1 MATPDTRIFA
11 DLMKLSLAMRAYQ
24 ELGGDPKGLKKAE
37 SILKRY
43 KGEFDAMV
51 DTMIEPLLEEGLP
64 GLPAGPI
71 MTKLTQARKG
81 TLDADE
87 AIGVASA
94 IQEVMGWFNSRLVQ
108 LKERYPDKRTKEAL
122 CAISSACHEDFI
134 DLNALLQAP
143 RASRA
148 TTIGKWIAMACE
160 ELNQANEVELGI
172 ADLQESNIL
181 AEEIKSIDARIRA
194 GSLSEDERIH
204 LLQERETKFDLL
216 LDMSRNTSN
225 RQAVLSEASRI
236 INTNTTFQTRTG
248 EKQGLTPEQEEAM
261 MVSGKSIIAAGAG
274 SGKTRVLASKIAYTI
289 QELGVSPD
297 NIIATTF
304 SKEAAGELQK
314 RALKYSDGAAKGKY
328 VGSTTHSI
336 SYNICNKANVFRN
349 MELLQ
354 DSQVDSFIKAAIA
367 QVTLRPTTQVSEV
380 EPTPFIDTR
389 KATSESPIIQENLS
403 EEDAFQQDLK
413 ALLIRTTQRIA
424 DKALW
429 GQSKGYGWARGD
441 LRSLANIIQSTNGG
455 RAVLVPDSHPAWDDV
470 GFRNMINGLIK
481 SKRDGS
487 PSRGTKSLQ
496 DADPFPGF
504 AGKFASTYAN
514 KQDSEV
520 PLNQWFNLG
529 LSRIEMVNKDL
540 NEKDYSKFIGIAK
553 AKLKSPTELWFDA
566 SADEKQFVA
575 VYGAYEYLKAKKK
588 AYDFDDMLLNANK
601 VLVESP
607 QVLRRLQSTY
617 KYIFVDE
624 AQDLNQ
630 SQHILFGLVAG
641 HIDPSTLKP
650 YGDGRMTADT
660 YCFIGDDKQAIYEF
674 RGAEP
679 EEFINISDSQGGE
692 FKTSILRTNFRSGRN
707 IVQAANKL
715 IEHNNKQIPMTCN
728 PNASKEEGRVSFEDH
743 LSTTT
748 PMSPGAE
755 EIALE
760 MKQVIDLEGWDHEG
774 GEQHKFGVGCRTNK
788 ELKGYA
794 FELLI
799 QGLPY
804 YSKRDLLD
812 SVTMLAPIELMAVKS
827 SDSKLRA
834 KALFNGHKRLLFYID
849 RHFNETVEQKS
860 QFADQH
866 PLDWYLSGGYSQIY
880 PRSSRKKNANAKAY
894 ADMLQSII
902 DFEGTTQELIEFV
915 SYSVRGVDGKNLME
929 RLGRN
934 LSSSELND
942 LAEETESGEIS
953 QETME
958 QYADSG
964 SDIVRR
970 VMENRTLEEG
980 LEFFMS
986 LKEQS
991 KAMQGNKG
999 KKNCVFLGTM
1009 HSWKGLECRDM
1020 YLPMTAGE
1028 FPDERSSI
1036 ESERRLAYVAITR
1049 GQDRVKVLYGPGKN
1063 PENQRT
1069 GGPSRFISEA
1079 CIPSES
1085 SLNLRNASFNGASM
1099 GDLDFMYAMEQYLN
1113 S

>member
-1 MATPDTRIFA
+1 MATPNTRIYA
-11 DLMKLSLAMRAYQ
+11 DLMKLSLAMKAYE
-24 ELGGDPKGLKKAE
+24 ELGGDPKGLDKAE
-37 SILKRY
+37 VILKRY
-43 KGEFDAMV
+43 KGEFDSMV

-64 GLPAGPI
+64 GLPTSSI
-71 MTKLTQARKG
+71 QTKLSQSRKG
-81 TLDADE
+81 TLDAEE

-94 IQEVMGWFNSRLVQ
+94 IQEVMSWFNTRKQ
-108 LKERYPDKRTKEAL
+108 ILKDSYPDLKTKNAL
-122 CAISSACHEDFI
+122 VGLCGACHDDFI

-160 ELNQANEVELGI
+160 ELDQANEVELAI
-172 ADLQESNIL
+172 ADLQETNLL
-181 AEEIKSIDARIRA
+181 AEEIKSIDTRIR
-194 GSLSEDERIH
+194 GGNLSEDDRLT
-204 LLQERETKFDLL
+204 LLQDRDTKFDHL
-216 LDMSRNTSN
+216 LDMSQNSSN
-225 RQAVLSEASRI
+225 RQAVLSAASSI
-236 INTNTTFQTRTG
+236 INTNTSFQTRTG

-261 MVSGKSIIAAGAG
+261 MVRGKSIIAAGAG

-314 RALKYSDGAAKGKY
+314 RALKYSGGAAKGRY

-336 SYNICNKANVFRN
+336 SFNICNQANVFRN
-349 MELLQ
+349 MELLK
-354 DSQVDSFIKAAIA
+354 DSQVDSFLKAAIA
-367 QVTLRPTTQVSEV
+367 QVSLLPTTQIGDV
-380 EPTPFIDTR
+380 EPTPFIDTS
-389 KATSESPIIQENLS
+389 KATAQAPLIQENLS
-403 EEDAFQQDLK
+403 EEDAFQQELK
-413 ALLIRTTQRIA
+413 DLLIRTTQRIA

-429 GQSKGYGWARGD
+429 GWNEKRARWAEGD
-441 LRSLANIIQSTNGG
+441 LKALGDMIVSANGNKATLLGEDHPVWENPRY
-455 RAVLVPDSHPAWDDV
+455 RA
-470 GFRNMINGLIK
+470 MINDMIK
-481 SKRDGS
+481 GNRGS
-487 PSRGTKSLQ
+487 KSLQ
-496 DADPFPGF
+496 DSDPFPGF
-504 AGKFASTYAN
+504 AGKFASTYATS
-514 KQDSEV
+514 QDSEV

-529 LSRIEMVNKDL
+529 IDRLDMINKDL
-540 NEKDYSKFIGIAK
+540 TEKDYSKFIGIAK
-553 AKLKSPTELWFDA
+553 AKLKSPTELWFEA

-641 HIDPSTLKP
+641 HINPSTLKP

-679 EEFINISDSQGGE
+679 EEFIDISDSQGGE

-715 IEHNNKQIPMTCN
+715 IAHNNKQIPMTCN

-743 LSTTT
+743 VSTST

-760 MKQVIDLEGWDHEG
+760 MKQVVDLEGWDHEG

-812 SVTMLAPIELMAVKS
+812 SVTMLAPIELMAIKS
-827 SDSKLRA
+827 TDSKLRA

-849 RHFNETVEQKS
+849 KYFNETVEMKS
-860 QFADQH
+860 QAANQH
-866 PLDWYLSGGYSQIY
+866 PLDWYLSGGWRQIY
-880 PRSSRKKNANAKAY
+880 SASSRRKTANAKAY
-894 ADMLQSII
+894 ADALQSII
-902 DFEGTTQELIEFV
+902 DFDGTTSEIIEFV

-942 LAEETESGEIS
+942 LAEETESGEVS
-953 QETME
+953 QESLE
-958 QYADSG
+958 EYADSG

-970 VMENRTLEEG
+970 VMEDRTLEEG

-991 KAMQGNKG
+991 KAMQGNQG

-1028 FPDERSSI
+1028 FPDNRSSI

-1063 PENQRT
+1063 PENPKT
-1069 GGPSRFISEA
+1069 GGPSQFISEA

-1085 SLNLRNASFNGASM
+1085 SLNLRNASLE
-1099 GDLDFMYAMEQYLN
+1099 DLDLMFAMEQYLD